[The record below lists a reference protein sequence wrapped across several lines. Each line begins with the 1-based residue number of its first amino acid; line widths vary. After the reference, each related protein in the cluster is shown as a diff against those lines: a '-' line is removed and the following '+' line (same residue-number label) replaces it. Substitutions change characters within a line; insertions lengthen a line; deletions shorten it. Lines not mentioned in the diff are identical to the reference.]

1 MTAPQPQDQPEPDRT
16 SRGPDPVPGAVPGE
30 PVRPD
35 SGDGT
40 GAAGTEADT
49 GRDAPAGAPVQEARS
64 APGGGR
70 AADDG
75 AEPGERNTA
84 TGPDG
89 RDGTAPGA
97 GVPGGTA
104 PGTGSPDGGPP
115 AEDVPAEAA
124 PAGAPG
130 SRTGSGSGAPR
141 GGEPLDAATRATR
154 SLQGLSTELT
164 ARVPQLL
171 EAMRSI
177 GTGLELHTTLD
188 RICETAAELAQARYA
203 AIGVV
208 DEEGRGLSDFVT
220 HGVSDETARLIGH
233 RPDGHRGLLGALIH
247 DPAPVV
253 LADLTTDPRSAG
265 FPPNH
270 PPMRTFLGVPIRV
283 QGQIFGNLYL
293 AEKAGGAAFNDYDL
307 HMVRVLATEAGIAI
321 GNARLY
327 DAARQRERWIDG
339 SVAVTTALLSGGD
352 AEDALAVVAEQ
363 ARRLADAA
371 AGVVLLPAEEGG
383 LEIVA
388 VASDE
393 PTTTLGR
400 VIPADSPLTDGLMA
414 GEPVFVTDPA
424 TDPRVRDGA
433 MARYGPSMV
442 LPLQSGGRVLGALA
456 TPRARGARQFTETE
470 RTLATQF
477 ASQAALALIMAE
489 AQRDRERLAV
499 FEDRDRIARDLH
511 DLVIQRLFATGMMLE
526 SAQRRSRVPAV
537 QEGVGKAV
545 DELDVTIQEIRTAI
559 FALQQGPAEA
569 PSGLRTR
576 VLREINMAAVP
587 LGFKPGHR
595 FLGPVDSLVGEL
607 TGKNLIAAL
616 REALSNAFRHADASR
631 IEVVV
636 DATVKLPDGADGVRL
651 TVADDGV
658 GIPEGGRRSGL
669 RNLARRA
676 ESLGGSS
683 TCGPGLGE
691 NGRGTTVRWEAP
703 L

>member
-1 MTAPQPQDQPEPDRT
+1 MTAAATPD
-16 SRGPDPVPGAVPGE
+16 SPDPLV
-30 PVRPD
+30 
-35 SGDGT
+35 
-40 GAAGTEADT
+40 
-49 GRDAPAGAPVQEARS
+49 
-64 APGGGR
+64 
-70 AADDG
+70 
-75 AEPGERNTA
+75 
-84 TGPDG
+84 
-89 RDGTAPGA
+89 
-97 GVPGGTA
+97 
-104 PGTGSPDGGPP
+104 
-115 AEDVPAEAA
+115 
-124 PAGAPG
+124 
-130 SRTGSGSGAPR
+130 
-141 GGEPLDAATRATR
+141 AATEATR

-171 EAMRSI
+171 EAMRSV

-188 RICETAAELAQARYA
+188 RICETAAELAAARYA

-208 DEEGRGLSDFVT
+208 DEEGKGLSDFVT
-220 HGVSDETARLIGH
+220 YGVGEDVARRIGH
-233 RPDGHRGLLGALIH
+233 RPDGHAGLLGALIRE
-247 DPAPVV
+247 PRTIR
-253 LADLTTDPRSAG
+253 LADLSTDPRSAG
-265 FPPNH
+265 FPPGH
-270 PPMRTFLGVPIRV
+270 PVMRSFLGVPIRV
-283 QGQIFGNLYL
+283 QGEIFGNLYL
-293 AEKAGGAAFNDYDL
+293 AEKRSGEEFNDYDE
-307 HMVRVLATEAGIAI
+307 HVVRVLATEAGIAI

-327 DAARQRERWIDG
+327 EAARQRERWIDG

-352 AEDALAVVAEQ
+352 ADDALAVVAEQ
-363 ARRLADAA
+363 ARRLADAD
-371 AGVVLLPAEEGG
+371 AGIVLLPAEDGG

-388 VASDE
+388 VSSAR
-393 PTTTLGR
+393 PTKSLGM
-400 VIPADSPLTDGLMA
+400 VIPPESRVVELLLE
-414 GEPVFVTDPA
+414 GEAVFVQDA
-424 TDPRVRDGA
+424 SSDPRMISRLTSA
-433 MARYGPSMV
+433 YGPSML

-456 TPRARGARQFTETE
+456 MPRARGARPFSEAE

-477 ASQAALALIMAE
+477 ASQAALALMMAE

-526 SAQRRSRVPAV
+526 SAQRKAIVPAV

-587 LGFKPGHR
+587 LGFKPAHR
-595 FLGPVDSLVGEL
+595 FLGAIDATVGEL

-616 REALSNAFRHADASR
+616 REALSNAFRHSSASR

-636 DATVKLPDGADGVRL
+636 DATVTLPDGSPGVRL

-658 GIPEGGRRSGL
+658 GMPEGGRRSGL

-676 ESLGGSS
+676 ESLGGASW
-683 TCGPGLGE
+683 CGPGLAEEG
-691 NGRGTTVRWEAP
+691 GGTSVVWEAP